1 MWMMSGGTLCH
12 SWYIYV
18 CINSCRSNM
27 VKPHCTVTE
36 KHTQSRQLDAY
47 SINSCFIGGGN
58 KSTWRK
64 QQVTDNFI
72 TQYCNGYTSSWAGFE
87 LTTLVVID
95 TDCTGSCKSN
105 YHTITTMTASCLD
118 QVTSAWMQWQAYQ
131 KIHMLWL
138 WPAFVNW
145 FPVDLLINKTNNCLS
160 IEENQYD
167 DNYSINYVELVEWR
181 LWCLMP
187 LSTIFWLYRG
197 CQFY

>member
-1 MWMMSGGTLCH
+1 VAH
-12 SWYIYV
+12 YVIHDIYTYASIHV
-18 CINSCRSNM
+18 DQIWLN
-27 VKPHCTVTE
+27 HTVLLQGNI
-36 KHTQSRQLDAY
+36 HNQDNLMHY

-64 QQVTDNFI
+64 PQVTDNFI

-105 YHTITTMTASCLD
+105 YHTITTITASCQD
-118 QVTSAWMQWQAYQ
+118 QVTSAWMQWQACQ

-138 WPAFVNW
+138 WPAVVNW
-145 FPVDLLINKTNNCLS
+145 FPVNLLINKTNNCLS

-167 DNYSINYVELVEWR
+167 DSYSINYVELVEWR
-181 LWCLMP
+181 LWCLTP